1 MDLRLDLIAIGRVS
15 VDLYGQQVG
24 GRLEDV
30 TTFARA
36 VGGCPANVAIG
47 AARLGLKSALISR
60 VGEEAMGGF
69 VREQLAREGVDTRGL
84 VVDPQRL
91 TSLVLLSVRDPQTF
105 PLIFYRDNCAD
116 SALCEDDIRED
127 FVASAAAILVTGTH
141 FSLPKG
147 ARAQRKAIELKKAH
161 GGKVILDIDYRPN
174 LWGLGGHAA
183 GANRYARSARVT
195 EALAG
200 VLPDCDLIV
209 GTEEELHIAAGVEDT
224 LEAVRAI
231 RAASSAVIVCKRG
244 AQGCIVFAGRAP
256 ERLEDGLVA
265 GGMEVEVYNVLG
277 AGDAFLA
284 GFLRGYLR
292 DEPHEVSARLGNA
305 CGAIAVSRLL
315 CSSEFA
321 TLPELNYYL
330 VHRSARRALRSDAQL
345 NHLHWATTRPAAP
358 RSLCVLDA
366 AACLAAAPAARRA
379 ALAGV
384 LAAAVS
390 QAARGR
396 EGCGLIGD
404 AASALVGAG
413 APLWQARSLAP
424 DAAPDEPDGASLAV
438 RLIEWPA
445 AFTVRAVYHCG
456 AEAGRAAQ
464 EPQLARLAAACRA
477 QRRELLLELAAGTA
491 PDAADAMSRVYGL
504 GIRPDWWLLPPLP
517 DAWSRCAA
525 IIAEHDEYCRGL
537 LVELEPDAAEVLRL
551 AAASP
556 AVRGFTTGRTILAGA
571 ASAWLSGELT
581 EAAAIADIAARF
593 GALAAEWSAAR
604 DARAPRTE
612 GSTS

>member
-1 MDLRLDLIAIGRVS
+1 VDTQLDLIAIGRVS
-15 VDLYGQQVG
+15 VDLYGQQIG
-24 GRLEDV
+24 ARLEDV

-84 VVDPQRL
+84 VVDRRRL
-91 TSLVLLSVRDPQTF
+91 TSLVLLSVRDQQTF

-116 SALCEDDIRED
+116 SALCEDDIEED

-141 FSLPKG
+141 FALRQG

-161 GGKVILDIDYRPN
+161 GGKVLLDIDYRPN
-174 LWGLGGHAA
+174 LWGVGGHAA
-183 GANRYARSARVT
+183 GASRYARSARVT

-209 GTEEELHIAAGVEDT
+209 GTEEELHIAAGIEDT
-224 LEAVRAI
+224 LEAVRSI
-231 RAASSAVIVCKRG
+231 RAASNAVIVCKRG

-330 VHRSARRALRSDAQL
+330 VHRSARRALRTDPQL

-358 RSLCVLDA
+358 RNLCVLDA
-366 AACLAAAPAARRA
+366 AACLAAAPPARRA
-379 ALAGV
+379 ALEAV
-384 LAAAVS
+384 LAAAVA
-390 QAARGR
+390 QAAGGR
-396 EGCGLIGD
+396 EGHGLIGD
-404 AASALVGAG
+404 AATGLRDGG
-413 APLWQARSLAP
+413 PLWQARSVEP
-424 DAAPDEPDGASLAV
+424 ESAAAAQPSLAV
-438 RLIEWPA
+438 QLIEWPA
-445 AFTVRAVYHCG
+445 AFTVRAVYGCG
-456 AEAGRAAQ
+456 ADTERAGPER
-464 EPQLARLAAACRA
+464 QLLRLGAACRA

-491 PDAADAMSRVYGL
+491 PDAADAMSRLYAL
-504 GIRPDWWLLPPLP
+504 GICPDWWLLPPWP
-517 DAWSRCAA
+517 DAWSRCAE
-525 IIAEHDEYCRGL
+525 IIAQHDEYCRGI
-537 LVELEPDAAEVLRL
+537 LVAVEPDEAQALRL

-571 ASAWLSGELT
+571 APAWLSGQVAD
-581 EAAAIADIAARF
+581 AAAVADIAAQF
-593 GALAAEWSAAR
+593 GALVAEWSAAR
-604 DARAPRTE
+604 DARPPRSE
-612 GSTS
+612 GSVS